1 MNDILQDAI
10 DKIAAEAEANGIELS
25 SEELAQAAY
34 EKLAQESEEGESEEH
49 EAAESEEKEEGEQE
63 EGEEEAE
70 KKAFLEAAVEKAAEL
85 LPEDADPEDIAK
97 AAYDILENFE
107 EKTAAPK
114 LKKKVPGALSQLG
127 RYVKRHPVRAAGY
140 GALIGGAGMGG
151 AYLAKR
157 LLEKEKK
164 GSAVSLLE
172 KIGQTRGDAEETASA
187 IDEKQRKRGLRT
199 LRHAG
204 IGAAGGAAL
213 GAGLGAAFR
222 RRMARR
228 LGVSP
233 RAAVEMAAL
242 AGGQLGLLG
251 GALHGGLSKMP
262 KEGSFETAVVK
273 RARMKLAMA
282 GFDPDT
288 GKPMS
293 KVAMARTPE
302 EAVEAG
308 ALELLESK
316 GWPVSW
322 DPNYLARGV
331 KG

>member
-10 DKIAAEAEANGIELS
+10 DKIAAGAEANGIELS

-49 EAAESEEKEEGEQE
+49 EAAEGEEKEEGEQE

-85 LPEDADPEDIAK
+85 LPEDSEPEDIAK
-97 AAYDILENFE
+97 AAYDILEHFE

-114 LKKKVPGALSQLG
+114 KKAPGALSQLG
-127 RYVKRHPVRAAGY
+127 RYVTQHPVRAAGY
-140 GALIGGAGMGG
+140 GALIGGAGAGG

-157 LLEKEKK
+157 LLEKE

-172 KIGQTRGDAEETASA
+172 KIGQKRGDAEETASA
-187 IDEKQRKRGLRT
+187 IDEKQRKRGIRVI
-199 LRHAG
+199 RHAG
-204 IGAAGGAAL
+204 IGAAGGAAA

-222 RRMARR
+222 RRLAKR
-228 LGVSP
+228 LGVS
-233 RAAVEMAAL
+233 RKGAVGLAAL
-242 AGGQLGLLG
+242 AGGEAGLLG
-251 GALHGGLSKMP
+251 GSLHGALTKMP
-262 KEGSFETAVVK
+262 KEGSFETAVVE
-273 RARMKLAMA
+273 RARMKLAMS